1 MAYTYKQAYAPNVLG
16 AGNIT
21 AYTVPTG
28 TTAQLRAI
36 TVHNPTA
43 SPIVLTANI
52 VPVSG
57 SLGTSNRLLSFTIPA
72 GRAYM
77 CPELINQTMTTGD
90 ALVFTGAGLNLMVS
104 VAEVVG

>member
-1 MAYTYKQAYAPNVLG
+1 MAYTYKQAFAPNVLG
-16 AGNIT
+16 AGNTT

-43 SPIVLTANI
+43 SPVVLTANA
-52 VPVSG
+52 VPAAG
-57 SLGTSNRLLSFTIPA
+57 SLGTSNRLLTITIAA

-77 CPELINQTMTTGD
+77 CPELINHTLTTGD
-90 ALVFTGAGLNLMVS
+90 ALVFSGTGLNLMVS
-104 VAEVVG
+104 VAEVV